1 VFSGKISRTKGHIQ
15 FCNFTHFGL
24 HKQAETPNLLRFLNR
39 FLPAHTHVIS
49 LFMQKINT
57 VAPFPAIEITSKLPT
72 VGTTIFTVMT
82 RMAIEYGAISL
93 SQGAPDFPC
102 SDELID
108 LITHYMKAGFNQ
120 YAPMEGLMAL
130 REQIALKTERCYG
143 YAPDP
148 LSEVTVVTGATEG
161 LFAAITAVVHPG
173 DEVIVLEPCY
183 DSYIPAIELCGG
195 KAIRISLETDTYRIP
210 WQQLANAIN
219 SRTRLLIIN
228 TPHNP
233 TGTILRKEDIQQLGA
248 LLKDTQILLISDEVY
263 EHIIFDGEPHYSVL
277 REPELRE
284 RSFVMSSFGKTYHA
298 TGWKMGYCI
307 APAFLTRELRRVH
320 QFVVFSTHTPTQYA
334 LADYLK
340 KPETYEDL
348 PAFFQQKRDKFRQM
362 MSQTRFRLL
371 PSEGSYFQ
379 LASYAHMTDEG
390 DANYATRLT
399 KDYGVATIP
408 VSAFY
413 KEGTDNKILRFCF
426 AKKDQTLE
434 KAVERLAKV

>member
-1 VFSGKISRTKGHIQ
+1 LGFYPSGIAQTGIKILTCCVF
-15 FCNFTHFGL
+15 L
-24 HKQAETPNLLRFLNR
+24 QAFIC
-39 FLPAHTHVIS
+39 LPFVNS
-49 LFMQKINT
+49 LFMQKFNT
-57 VAPFPAIEITSKLPT
+57 TSTPPSLEITSKLPWA
-72 VGTTIFTVMT
+72 GTTIFTVMT
-82 RMAIEYGAISL
+82 RMAAEYGAISL

-102 SDELID
+102 SDELIG
-108 LITHYMKAGFNQ
+108 LISHYMKAGFNQ
-120 YAPMEGLMAL
+120 YAPMEGLMTL

-143 YAPDP
+143 YTPDP
-148 LSEVTVVTGATEG
+148 LTEVTVVTGATEG

-195 KAIRISLETDTYRIP
+195 KAIRLSLETETYRIP
-210 WQQLANAIN
+210 WQELSAAIN

-233 TGTILRKEDIQQLGA
+233 TGTILRKEDIQQLTA
-248 LLKDTQILLISDEVY
+248 LLKDTNILLISDEVY

-362 MSQTRFRLL
+362 MAQTRFRLL

-379 LASYAHMTDEG
+379 LASYSHMTDEP
-390 DANYATRLT
+390 DAEYATRLT
-399 KDYGVATIP
+399 KEYGVATIP

-413 KEGTDNKILRFCF
+413 KDQTDNKILRFCF
-426 AKKDQTLE
+426 AKKDETLE
-434 KAVERLAKV
+434 KAVERLTKV

>member
-1 VFSGKISRTKGHIQ
+1 MPGYCLSG
-15 FCNFTHFGL
+15 
-24 HKQAETPNLLRFLNR
+24 QAEKSNLAGISVNLLCFHIYYSQ
-39 FLPAHTHVIS
+39 F
-49 LFMQKINT
+49 FMQKTTDIS
-57 VAPFPAIEITSKLPT
+57 PKSSLSITSKLPD

-82 RMAIEYGAISL
+82 RMAAEYGAISL

-102 SDELID
+102 PQELLD
-108 LITHYMKAGFNQ
+108 LVSHYLKAGFNQ

-130 REQIALKTERCYG
+130 REQIAVKTERCYG
-143 YAPDP
+143 YLPDP

-161 LFAAITAVVHPG
+161 LFSAITAVVHPG

-195 KAIRISLETDTYRIP
+195 KAIRISLESETYRIP
-210 WQQLANAIN
+210 FQAVAAALT
-219 SRTRLLIIN
+219 SRTRALVIN

-233 TGTILRKEDIQQLGA
+233 TGTILRKEDIQKLTT
-248 LLKDTQILLISDEVY
+248 LLRGTNILLISDEVY
-263 EHIIFDGEPHYSVL
+263 EHIVFDGEPHYSVL

-307 APAFLTRELRRVH
+307 APAFLTKELRRVH
-320 QFVVFSTHTPTQYA
+320 QFVVFSTHSATQYA

-340 KPETYEDL
+340 NPETYESL
-348 PAFFQQKRDKFRQM
+348 PDFFQQKRDKFRQM
-362 MSQTRFRLL
+362 MTETRFRLL

-390 DANYATRLT
+390 DAAYATRLT
-399 KDYGVATIP
+399 KEFGVATIP

-413 KEGTDNKILRFCF
+413 KDQTDNKILRFCF
-426 AKKDQTLE
+426 AKKDETLE
-434 KAVERLAKV
+434 KAVERLVKV